1 MWLECRVLN
10 AALLNLIN
18 YSWIWQYNLLHV
30 LYLAIKGAASVVVL
44 PVLLKEC
51 GGGEAVIKICSVR
64 YILEILTS
72 MWHFMSMFLFDIL
85 KQDANILLC
94 NVGSIEIEIKY
105 SDWKIGVLCRRSNV
119 WRMKALHQIVRHKVT
134 LDLLNTIWRT
144 LWLCV
149 FQLLVCSFNIRM
161 FMFRRMNPLMRQV
174 LSQYCQCL
182 WAQASFLIL
191 TLCT

>member
-64 YILEILTS
+64 HILEILTS
-72 MWHFMSMFLFDIL
+72 IWHFMSMFLFDIL

-94 NVGSIEIEIKY
+94 SVGSIEIEIKY
-105 SDWKIGVLCRRSNV
+105 SEWKIGVLCRMSKVCRRNT
-119 WRMKALHQIVRHKVT
+119 LHQIVKHKVT

-161 FMFRRMNPLMRQV
+161 FIFRRMNPLMRQL
-174 LSQYCQCL
+174 LSQYFQGSRAF
-182 WAQASFLIL
+182 WY
-191 TLCT
+191 